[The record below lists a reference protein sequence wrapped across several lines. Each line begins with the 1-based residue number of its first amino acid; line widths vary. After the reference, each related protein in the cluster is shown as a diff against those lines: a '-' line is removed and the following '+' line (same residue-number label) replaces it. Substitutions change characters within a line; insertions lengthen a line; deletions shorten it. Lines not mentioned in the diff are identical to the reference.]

1 AFRWHALVD
10 YPWGELV
17 KEWLAAQAAVKVG
30 NFGPLVIFFQK
41 RCALMRSEH
50 TVQDTDLPFTRIQM
64 VDTDP
69 KAKAWPGEVMRFLT
83 ADRQEEEMYY
93 VTVRAWA
100 RGTGE
105 SRRLWWGKLY
115 GETAIEELR
124 ERYAV
129 PQNCVVVDSGHWA
142 KRSEEHTSE

>member
-1 AFRWHALVD
+1 
-10 YPWGELV
+10 
-17 KEWLAAQAAVKVG
+17 
-30 NFGPLVIFFQK
+30 
-41 RCALMRSEH
+41 
-50 TVQDTDLPFTRIQM
+50 
-64 VDTDP
+64 
-69 KAKAWPGEVMRFLT
+69 
-83 ADRQEEEMYY
+83 QEEEMYY

-142 KRSEEHTSE
+142 KGPAGVYAACIKYRWIAAKGDEARFFWHTIKLKSGATQRVQKPWAPLTWGDPGSGT